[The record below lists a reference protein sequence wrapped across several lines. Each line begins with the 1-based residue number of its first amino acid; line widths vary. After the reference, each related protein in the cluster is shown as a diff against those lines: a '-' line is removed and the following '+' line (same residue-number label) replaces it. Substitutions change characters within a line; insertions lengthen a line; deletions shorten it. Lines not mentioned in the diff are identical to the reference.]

1 MYNRNTKKRI
11 TGKVKIGTR
20 VIKTSKGQQRTLP
33 IKDKRLLN
41 RVIDYLI
48 FEREHAKSNKKYYL
62 KYRNYMLILIG
73 INTAFRAEDLLQ
85 LKVKNIEKGYMSIKE
100 NKTGKVQNFPLNKKL
115 HTKIMEYVNEF
126 NLKSNDYLFM
136 GQKSK
141 NTYKGITRKIIYPIT
156 RQNCSALFKKI
167 SEDCGITFNF
177 GLHSLR
183 KTFGYMYILNGGKLV
198 TLQKM
203 YNHDKPTTT
212 LFYVMWDS
220 ADLEAERA
228 ATFLGDR

>member
-1 MYNRNTKKRI
+1 MYSRNTKKRI
-11 TGKVKIGTR
+11 TGKVKVGTR

-48 FEREHAKSNKKYYL
+48 FEKEHAKSNKKYYL

-115 HTKIMEYVNEF
+115 HNKIMAYVNEF